1 MLKANCQP
9 VRVSQFFK
17 RKRLQKGKAMYLSQ
31 AREGLRQFFIY
42 NSALNDKSSNV
53 KCKKILAKH
62 LEDIRIFHYLCNR
75 NDGRQG
81 NIT

>member
-31 AREGLRQFFIY
+31 AREGLRQFYFF
-42 NSALNDKSSNV
+42 STKESGTGLNDPPLGHSLFSNSNAIRFSSSLSFSI
-53 KCKKILAKH
+53 K
-62 LEDIRIFHYLCNR
+62 
-75 NDGRQG
+75 
-81 NIT
+81 

>member
-1 MLKANCQP
+1 
-9 VRVSQFFK
+9 
-17 RKRLQKGKAMYLSQ
+17 MYLSQ

-53 KCKKILAKH
+53 KCKKILVKH
-62 LEDIRIFHYLCNR
+62 LEDIRIFNYLCNR